1 LVASEPVERHPW
13 MHAWQDYGDSYPL
26 MYEEWLKSTGG
37 APQR

>member
-1 LVASEPVERHPW
+1 

-37 APQR
+37 APAGR